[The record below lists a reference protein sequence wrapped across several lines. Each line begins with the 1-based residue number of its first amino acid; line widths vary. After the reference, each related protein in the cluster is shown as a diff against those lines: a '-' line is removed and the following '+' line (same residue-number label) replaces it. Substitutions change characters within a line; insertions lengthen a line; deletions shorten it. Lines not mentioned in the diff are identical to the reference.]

1 MDISAFYTTAK
12 NLVEKIKVE
21 KPAYV
26 SDKNS
31 AFCLIKAE
39 NGKLYSAVSGIKAVN
54 ENEITTADA
63 ESIAVNAMFA
73 EGVHTA
79 AEIIVISADNFK
91 VLRPAKECLDMLI
104 SADAANSK
112 CSVAVSSSEAVA
124 ASDVNYDIAYDTQAE
139 APALGSAADFA
150 DGFDFDETNP
160 FFATPA
166 DNAQTEVPTIQNQPL
181 YQQNTQQAAQPMY
194 QQGYPQQGQPMYQ
207 QQGYPQQ
214 GQQPMYQQQGYPQQ
228 GQQPMYQQQGYPQQ
242 GQQPMYQQ
250 QGYPQQGQQSM
261 YQQGYPQQGV
271 QMPYNSADNLSVAA
285 NNNASVYT
293 DHSEFVSQYVSGS
306 SSAFKKRLGNMLTSD
321 DASDD
326 YDEDG
331 TDSISKDE
339 LMRQA
344 KEKKK
349 LAKMNSKFKG

>member
-26 SDKNS
+26 SDNNS
-31 AFCLIKAE
+31 TFCLIKAE
-39 NGKLYSAVSGIKAVN
+39 NGKLYSAVSGIKAVS
-54 ENEITTADA
+54 ETEITAASA
-63 ESIAVNAMFA
+63 ESIAINAMLA
-73 EGVHTA
+73 EGVQKAT
-79 AEIIVISADNFK
+79 EMIVISADNFK
-91 VLRPAKECLDMLI
+91 VCIPAKECLDMLI
-104 SADAANSK
+104 SADADNAK
-112 CSVAVSSSEAVA
+112 CSVAVSAAEAVA
-124 ASDVNYDIAYDTQAE
+124 ATEVNYDISYDAQTDA
-139 APALGSAADFA
+139 AVLGSPADFA

-181 YQQNTQQAAQPMY
+181 YQQNTQQA
-194 QQGYPQQGQPMYQ
+194 GQPMYQ

-214 GQQPMYQQQGYPQQ
+214 GQQPMYQQGYPQQ
-228 GQQPMYQQQGYPQQ
+228 GGQPMYQQQGYPQQ
-242 GQQPMYQQ
+242 GGQPMYQQ
-250 QGYPQQGQQSM
+250 QGYPQQGGQPM
-261 YQQGYPQQGV
+261 YQQQGYPQQVG
-271 QMPYNSADNLSVAA
+271 QMPFNGGTDNLSVAA
-285 NNNASVYT
+285 NQNASVYT
-293 DHSEFVSQYVSGS
+293 TNQSEFVSQYVSGS
-306 SSAFKKRLGNMLTSD
+306 SSAFKKRLGNMLSTD

-326 YDEDG
+326 YDDDG